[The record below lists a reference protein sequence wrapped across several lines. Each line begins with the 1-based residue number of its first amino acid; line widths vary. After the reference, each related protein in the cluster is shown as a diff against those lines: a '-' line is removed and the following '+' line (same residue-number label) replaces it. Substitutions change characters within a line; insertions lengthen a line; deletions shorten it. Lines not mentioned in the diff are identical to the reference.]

1 MNTETTMQ
9 VVPAGTANS
18 GGWGGFGGDGA
29 WWIIILFLFAFVG
42 WGGNGWGGGSGGGAQ
57 PNYTLV
63 SDFAQVERKLD
74 GIANGICDSTFA
86 LNNTIT
92 GGFATAELSKA
103 NQQAAL
109 MQQLAAMQ
117 AQAADCCC
125 KTQTAIA
132 DVKYGASLNTRDLA
146 ENQNANTR
154 AILDAIAANR
164 LEDKNAQIAAQNQ
177 RIFALELAA
186 SQSAQNNY
194 LISQLGYQC
203 PKPAYV
209 VQPPQTVSFPNNT
222 GCGCGWNA

>member
-209 VQPPQTVSFPNNT
+209 VQPPQAVNFPNNT

>member
-177 RIFALELAA
+177 RIFQLELAA
-186 SQSAQNNY
+186 SQSAQNAY
-194 LISQLGYQC
+194 LIDQLGYHC
-203 PKPAYV
+203 PKAAYV
-209 VQPPQTVSFPNNT
+209 VQPPQPVTFPNG
-222 GCGCGWNA
+222 GCGCGFNT

>member
-1 MNTETTMQ
+1 MSMTTETTMP
-9 VVPAGTANS
+9 VVPAYGN
-18 GGWGGFGGDGA
+18 GGGFGGWGDGSF
-29 WWIIILFLFAFVG
+29 WIIILFLFAFCGNG
-42 WGGNGWGGGSGGGAQ
+42 WGNNGWGGGSAQ
-57 PNYTLV
+57 ENYVLT

-86 LNNTIT
+86 LNNAINN
-92 GGFATAELSKA
+92 GFSVAELSKA

-109 MQQLAAMQ
+109 MERLANMQ

-132 DVKYGASLNTRDLA
+132 DVKYGAALNTRDLA

-177 RIFALELAA
+177 RIFQLELAA
-186 SQSAQNNY
+186 SQSAQNSY

-209 VQPPQTVSFPNNT
+209 VQPPQPVTFPNG
-222 GCGCGWNA
+222 GCNCGYNA